1 LKKKLVSHSS
11 ESESG
16 SQSACDQLV
25 TPTALAACTR
35 VDSCFTPWLVPSFGV
50 SVQFAHLE
58 LHLCHHVDQLG
69 SVPPRCLQPF
79 ISDKTMPSDLEYMV
93 VSLKEPQVYLRQ
105 WSGSTVCKELQF
117 SSEVECQLLE
127 CRNLTM
133 RNLVKQFHLQ
143 GQVAISIGT
152 LEKLIDGT
160 VLVDPIFIN
169 FGQHSVHSINT
180 AIQAWQQ

>member
-1 LKKKLVSHSS
+1 MN
-11 ESESG
+11 
-16 SQSACDQLV
+16 
-25 TPTALAACTR
+25 
-35 VDSCFTPWLVPSFGV
+35 
-50 SVQFAHLE
+50 
-58 LHLCHHVDQLG
+58 LG
-69 SVPPRCLQPF
+69 SGLYVSQQLLPLRLLVLLNYVLWFTILFIVPPRCLQSF

-105 WSGSTVCKELQF
+105 WSGSTLCKELQF
-117 SSEVECQLLE
+117 SSEVDCQLLE

-180 AIQAWQQ
+180 AIQAWQQVRNHVVYCFL